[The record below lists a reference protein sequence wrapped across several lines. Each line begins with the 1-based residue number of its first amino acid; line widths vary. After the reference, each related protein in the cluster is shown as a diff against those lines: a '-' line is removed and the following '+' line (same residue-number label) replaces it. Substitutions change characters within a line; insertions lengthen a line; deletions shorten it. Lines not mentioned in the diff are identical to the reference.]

1 VCGRIGGN
9 SPRSVGL
16 AIRGRD
22 PRASGR
28 KVSGLNAGGGWIC
41 VEAGG
46 WEGRRSSAIMS
57 DRYSLDEGGDCDMD
71 VKGSILDGG
80 ELDGEDCSEEN
91 VGEEDMGVDERQ
103 GGYSI
108 NGPDS
113 IKLKSSE

>member
-1 VCGRIGGN
+1 
-9 SPRSVGL
+9 
-16 AIRGRD
+16 
-22 PRASGR
+22 
-28 KVSGLNAGGGWIC
+28 
-41 VEAGG
+41 
-46 WEGRRSSAIMS
+46 MS

-103 GGYSI
+103 IGYSI
-108 NGPDS
+108 NGSDS